1 MKKIILLLFI
11 PYFGWSQKMLT
22 MIDENTGKPVN
33 GVKLTTFFI
42 NNKNESVSVADGD
55 IAIKWN
61 KNQTP
66 YDTEI
71 YERKGKITFTM
82 FSKDGYQTATI
93 KSNELKEKN
102 YVIKLMRDKIH
113 DDYYVKLFEVEL
125 KFKLNETQL
134 NKLQSDIAVEGI
146 EEIKKRDGHYSY
158 ITHKVNDIH
167 LAITQLKRIKD
178 YKHPLIEKPYLLH
191 TKNKKVYFRLQFG
204 VISHTPLEN
213 LIPQYSQMLKGVYS
227 ITPVLTVDKYHRIV
241 SVQEYNNFTDAQ
253 ADFLQKLTFQN
264 PSLPAVAIAYEK
276 DKTQIDVISQL
287 RIK

>member
-1 MKKIILLLFI
+1 MKKALLLLLIPFISFSQNLSIVDSQTDMPVKGVELKTYHLIDKDNAPLVPNGILKLKWNESQTKFI
-11 PYFGWSQKMLT
+11 PKIYQYNS
-22 MIDENTGKPVN
+22 NTYTV
-33 GVKLTTFFI
+33 
-42 NNKNESVSVADGD
+42 
-55 IAIKWN
+55 
-61 KNQTP
+61 
-66 YDTEI
+66 
-71 YERKGKITFTM
+71 
-82 FSKDGYQTATI
+82 FSKHGYETDTFYSG
-93 KSNELKEKN
+93 KFKEKN

-113 DDYYVKLFEVEL
+113 DDYYVKLFETDQ
-125 KFKLNETQL
+125 KNKLNQSQL

-146 EEIKKRDGHYSY
+146 EEIKKRNGYYSY

-167 LAITQLKRIKD
+167 LAITQLKRIQD
-178 YKHPLIEKPYLLH
+178 YKHPFIKKPYLLH
-191 TKNKKVYFRLQFG
+191 TKNKKVYFKLQFG

-276 DKTQIDVISQL
+276 DKTHIDVISQL